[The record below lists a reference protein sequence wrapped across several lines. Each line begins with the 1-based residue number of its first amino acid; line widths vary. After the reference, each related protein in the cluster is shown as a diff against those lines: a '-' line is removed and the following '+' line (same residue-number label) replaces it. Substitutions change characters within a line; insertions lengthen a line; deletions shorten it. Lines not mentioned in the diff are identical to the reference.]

1 MDIIGF
7 LGYLASALILVSF
20 LFGNVTKL
28 RIVNTIG
35 CAAFVVFGVLTNN
48 YPIIITN
55 AGITIINLYYLLK
68 KN

>member
-1 MDIIGF
+1 MDITGF

-28 RIVNTIG
+28 RIVNTVG
-35 CAAFVVFGVLTNN
+35 CVTFVIFGLLTHN

-55 AGITIINLYYLLK
+55 AGITLINLYYLLK
-68 KN
+68 KS